1 MVERKE
7 RLLLLL
13 FFYKKKYKYEM
24 IVEFK
29 LNYYSYFI
37 Q

>member
-7 RLLLLL
+7 RLLLL
-13 FFYKKKYKYEM
+13 FYKKKYNNEM

>member
-7 RLLLLL
+7 RLLLL
-13 FFYKKKYKYEM
+13 FYKKKYNNDEM

>member
-13 FFYKKKYKYEM
+13 FYKKKYNNEM